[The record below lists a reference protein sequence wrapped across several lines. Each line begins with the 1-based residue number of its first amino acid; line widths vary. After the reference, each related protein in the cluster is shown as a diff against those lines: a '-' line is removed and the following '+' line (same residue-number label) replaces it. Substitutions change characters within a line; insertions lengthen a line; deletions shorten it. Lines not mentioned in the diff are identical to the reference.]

1 MRGWRGWRSPPPS
14 ASGRE
19 SPKEPL
25 AKQKMP
31 FITLPVPAYCGS
43 LSHDGVGAML
53 VDMVRN
59 SFEGHPLGVL
69 LCPACLRRGST
80 LRQNTFYGPAALTD

>member
-1 MRGWRGWRSPPPS
+1 V
-14 ASGRE
+14 E

-43 LSHDGVGAML
+43 LGHDGVGAML
-53 VDMVRN
+53 VDMVRD
-59 SFEGHPLGVL
+59 SFEGGPLGVL
-69 LCPACLRRGST
+69 LCPARLRRGSA
-80 LRQNTFYGPAALTD
+80 LRQNASYGPAAITD